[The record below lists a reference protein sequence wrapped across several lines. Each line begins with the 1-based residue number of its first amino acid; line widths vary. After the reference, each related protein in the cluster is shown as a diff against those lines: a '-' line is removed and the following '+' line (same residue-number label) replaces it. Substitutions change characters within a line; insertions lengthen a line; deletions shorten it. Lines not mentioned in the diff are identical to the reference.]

1 MQENL
6 VVVKVKIS
14 DCAACLL
21 HDAALSHKYWSLAVK
36 HVCWLR
42 NRLIHRSLDVEGG
55 GSRSPFQALHG
66 RPAPDLL
73 MSKVFGADAW
83 RYNHLRDKSE
93 LSPKGI
99 RGVFVGVSPDRKGW
113 LILSR
118 HQKKFYNGK
127 NHLNHLIKKHFGILM
142 ILILGVVQVQK
153 YVNMI
158 SEQLETMVI
167 VLIHQRQNRLKMI
180 AHWTKLPMLKI
191 LMKMATHKT

>member
-73 MSKVFGADAW
+73 MSKVFGADA
-83 RYNHLRDKSE
+83 
-93 LSPKGI
+93 
-99 RGVFVGVSPDRKGW
+99 DRKGW